1 MRQKEAAEAARREH
15 ELELARLGQGIH
27 DDYPRDRED
36 RAKAPKLPSFV
47 DGKDDLDAYLQRFK
61 RFAETAKWK
70 KDGWASK
77 LSALLSG
84 RALEVYSRLSEE
96 AAKDYD
102 KVEIALMKRYDLTE
116 DGYHQKFRASKL
128 EVDESP
134 EQFIVRL
141 DRYLLRWLE
150 LSDTAQTFDG
160 LKDLIMKEQFI
171 DSCPKDLAIHLRE
184 RAPETLAKIAKITD
198 QYLEAHGK
206 HLLSPVSRKL
216 AEQPEED
223 EAENT
228 QSNSIAIQC
237 YKCNPRGHK
246 AVNCAIRIKSCFL
259 CGKQGHEARNCRS
272 NGRRFGGQSKDGNPV
287 QRGEVSASCLV
298 QPSEVK
304 PTKEVNSCIKGDQ
317 LLLACGK
324 KIPLLSNACVEPS
337 SRVRSKMPV
346 VKGRVGENYVEVL
359 RDTGCSGIV
368 VKKDLVSEDQFTGD
382 FNVMLLI
389 DNKARKVPIVKID
402 VDTPYLKGQLEAQ
415 CLPDPI
421 YDLVI
426 GNVPGARAADDP
438 DLSWQDY
445 LQEANT
451 VTAKSQ
457 AKMAGESSL
466 LKIPSTDENP
476 VVEREKPK
484 QKYVERSDKLCEPLK
499 QVIDQIQKL
508 SEELTREQVC
518 GAERE
523 KAIRQL

>member
-1 MRQKEAAEAARREH
+1 MSFPGEH
-15 ELELARLGQGIH
+15 ELELARLGQGIP
-27 DDYPRDRED
+27 DDRPRDRED

-47 DGKDDLDAYLQRFK
+47 DGKDDLDAYLQRFE

-102 KVEIALMKRYDLTE
+102 KVKIALMKRYDLTE
-116 DGYHQKFRASKL
+116 DGYRRKFRASKP

-134 EQFIVRL
+134 EQFIVLL

-160 LKDLIMKEQFI
+160 LKDLMVKEQFI
-171 DSCPKDLAIHLRE
+171 DSCPKDSAINLRE
-184 RAPETLAKIAKITD
+184 RGPETLAKIAKIAD

-216 AEQPEED
+216 EED

-237 YKCNPRGHK
+237 YKCNARGHI
-246 AVNCAIRIKSCFL
+246 AVNCPTRKKSCFL

-272 NGRRFGGQSKDGNPV
+272 NGRRFGGQNKDGNPV

-304 PTKEVNSCIKGDQ
+304 PTKEEVESCIKDDQ

-337 SRVRSKMPV
+337 S
-346 VKGRVGENYVEVL
+346 
-359 RDTGCSGIV
+359 
-368 VKKDLVSEDQFTGD
+368 
-382 FNVMLLI
+382 
-389 DNKARKVPIVKID
+389 
-402 VDTPYLKGQLEAQ
+402 
-415 CLPDPI
+415 
-421 YDLVI
+421 
-426 GNVPGARAADDP
+426 
-438 DLSWQDY
+438 
-445 LQEANT
+445 
-451 VTAKSQ
+451 
-457 AKMAGESSL
+457 
-466 LKIPSTDENP
+466 
-476 VVEREKPK
+476 
-484 QKYVERSDKLCEPLK
+484 
-499 QVIDQIQKL
+499 
-508 SEELTREQVC
+508 
-518 GAERE
+518 
-523 KAIRQL
+523 